1 MKNKL
6 FPSIL
11 AGLLLSGC
19 SLSSLASHSD
29 APRYYILTST
39 ASSVSDLGPRMRL
52 SIMPVHLPGYLDRA
66 QIVVRSGADT
76 SISVNDYDRW
86 GEDLALGIA
95 RVAAAALSGHGISAV
110 PLQAGTPEGPKLRLE
125 IRSFEGEPGGF
136 AVIDAGWALL
146 EGGKESK
153 TGSFAKRCAAGSG
166 YDGLVASLSLLVQD
180 LGASIASS
188 LP

>member
-1 MKNKL
+1 MIKTL
-6 FPSIL
+6 SL
-11 AGLLLSGC
+11 ATFVMMLLTGC
-19 SLSSLASHSD
+19 SMPDSTTQAD
-29 APRYYILTST
+29 APRYYVLT
-39 ASSVSDLGPRMRL
+39 ASEPSPAAARSRTRL
-52 SIMPVHLPGYLDRA
+52 TVMPVLLPGYLDRA
-66 QIVVRSGADT
+66 QIVTRSGGVT
-76 SISVNDYDRW
+76 KITVSDYDRW

-95 RVAAAALSGHGISAV
+95 RVAAASLSGHGISAV
-110 PLQAGTPEGPKLRLE
+110 PWQAGTPDGPKLRLE

-146 EGGKESK
+146 EDGKESK

-180 LGASIASS
+180 LGGAIASS